1 VHEMEGIEGGAV
13 YKSRLRSC
21 KQKQKMNT
29 VELQPDAMELQPDA
43 MDKLFEMMLE
53 DELVR
58 FRAEEFYHIDTQCF
72 YHSFYDLKMECVKA
86 ALVCTKW
93 NQAYKACRE
102 RYFEKEAAKI
112 RQTAVQRALAMC
124 ELSRYEVDDA
134 RDMDEL
140 TQELHEVQLKICDR
154 LTLSMV
160 TLQLTRWDAGDGSLQ
175 RLIVQ
180 YRAGAQ
186 AIGGEPE
193 TLEYFLG
200 KPGHDLDMLMPA
212 RVEPIPQECFE
223 DPAKHTLAQRNMIEK
238 WKADFAEATA
248 LWLPT
253 QRDAEGQ
260 EAELAAWRRDFSA
273 SLQDLRVVTDNEDSD
288 EEPDAE

>member
-1 VHEMEGIEGGAV
+1 
-13 YKSRLRSC
+13 
-21 KQKQKMNT
+21 MNT
-29 VELQPDAMELQPDA
+29 VELEPDA
-43 MDKLFEMMLE
+43 MDRLFEMMLQ

-58 FRAEEFYHIDTQCF
+58 FRVEEFYHGDTQCF

-93 NQAYKACRE
+93 NQAYKACSE

-112 RQTAVQRALAMC
+112 RQTAVHRALAMC

-175 RLIVQ
+175 RLTVQ

-186 AIGGEPE
+186 AISGEPE

-212 RVEPIPQECFE
+212 RVESIPQECFE

-260 EAELAAWRRDFSA
+260 EAELAAWRRDFGA
-273 SLQDLRVVTDNEDSD
+273 SLKTLHIAEFEDEDSD
-288 EEPDAE
+288 ESDTEIPDDV